1 METSK
6 EVFEEVFIRLD
17 LFIRLIILD
26 LMLIWLMVKYL
37 FHLLVK
43 CRKHQVVAKVR
54 ATEMALKLVAMS
66 NVILNRYQHGLL
78 VGMENTNNKITQIF
92 YPCNSIEVKWYG
104 FSKSCQRL
112 SIIIGW
118 ITGLED
124 APFGDVFPLKETL
137 LELKLGGSECVIV
150 SIRKMAAD
158 FVFEIEK
165 HVDENILRS

>member
-1 METSK
+1 MCLTRAVLHGSLYVIPNFFVLTTGQVGGMETSK

-92 YPCNSIEVKWYG
+92 
-104 FSKSCQRL
+104 
-112 SIIIGW
+112 
-118 ITGLED
+118 
-124 APFGDVFPLKETL
+124 
-137 LELKLGGSECVIV
+137 
-150 SIRKMAAD
+150 
-158 FVFEIEK
+158 
-165 HVDENILRS
+165 